1 MMQRAARGGA
11 APPPLD
17 AMVAHASAPRRR
29 RQDDLQTAAFIAQAV
44 AFSTGV
50 GAGAIAD
57 PGRNGAAAARARQIA
72 MYLAHTAL
80 SWPLWR
86 VGLAFGRDRTTAG
99 HACAVIERLRDDK
112 LFDARLED
120 LEMCLKAA
128 PVACALPL
136 IL

>member
-1 MMQRAARGGA
+1 MMERAARGGA
-11 APPPLD
+11 SPPGLG
-17 AMVAHASAPRRR
+17 AMVAHGAGPRRR
-29 RQDDLQTAAFIAQAV
+29 REDDLQTAAFIAQAV
-44 AFSTGV
+44 AFCTGV

-57 PGRNGAAAARARQIA
+57 AGRNGAAAARARQIA

-99 HACAVIERLRDDK
+99 HACAVVERLRDDRV
-112 LFDARLED
+112 FDARLED
-120 LEMCLKAA
+120 LEACLKAA
-128 PVACALPL
+128 PSPCGLPL

>member
-1 MMQRAARGGA
+1 MMQREARGGGS
-11 APPPLD
+11 PRSLGGQ
-17 AMVAHASAPRRR
+17 VAQGAGSRLRRE
-29 RQDDLQTAAFIAQAV
+29 DDLQTAAFIAQAV
-44 AFSTGV
+44 ALSTGV

-57 PGRNGAAAARARQIA
+57 SGRNGAAAARARQIA

-99 HACAVIERLRDDK
+99 HACAVVERLRDDR
-112 LFDARLED
+112 LFDTRLED
-120 LEMCLKAA
+120 LEACLRAA
-128 PVACALPL
+128 PAVCGLPL